1 MLRLTKLQNLK
12 NMVIKYDKES
22 DIIYIQF
29 SEKKVVE
36 SEEDKP
42 GLILDYGENGEI
54 VGIEVLEASKKT
66 SQPNGISYEVA

>member
-1 MLRLTKLQNLK
+1 MLLLTELQNLK

-42 GLILDYGENGEI
+42 GIILDYGEDGEI